1 MISSFLL
8 STFHFN
14 LSTHC
19 MTSIDSLAQSFMR
32 FPGIGTR
39 QAKRFVYFLLA
50 QDPRFV
56 ETLAHEI
63 AELKKTIAQC
73 SECFRFYPRMNV
85 GTLCDVCMS
94 DTDHSTLLVVEK
106 DTDFDSVRRSG
117 SYVGRYFI
125 LGGTIPILERDP
137 ASKIRIRELLA
148 RIASGTADGLSEI
161 ILALSANPEG
171 DFTREYVAKTL
182 APIAEKHSITIT
194 ALGRGLST
202 GTELEYSDSDTLR
215 HALKNRG

>member
-1 MISSFLL
+1 MS
-8 STFHFN
+8 
-14 LSTHC
+14 
-19 MTSIDSLAQSFMR
+19 SIDTLAQLFMK

-56 ETLAHEI
+56 DTLAREI
-63 AELKKTIAQC
+63 SALKEQIAQC
-73 SECFRFYPRMNV
+73 SECFRFYPRT
-85 GTLCDVCMS
+85 GTNTVCELCAG
-94 DTDHSTLLVVEK
+94 DTDPSTLLVVEK
-106 DTDFDSVRRSG
+106 DTDLDNLRKSG
-117 SYVGRYFI
+117 GYGGKFFV

-137 ASKIRIRELLA
+137 ASKIRIRELIA
-148 RIASGTADGLSEI
+148 RVGRGANEGLHEV

-171 DFTREYVAKTL
+171 DFTHEYVARTL
-182 APIAEKHSITIT
+182 EPIAKKLGITVT

-202 GTELEYSDSDTLR
+202 GSELEYADSNTLA